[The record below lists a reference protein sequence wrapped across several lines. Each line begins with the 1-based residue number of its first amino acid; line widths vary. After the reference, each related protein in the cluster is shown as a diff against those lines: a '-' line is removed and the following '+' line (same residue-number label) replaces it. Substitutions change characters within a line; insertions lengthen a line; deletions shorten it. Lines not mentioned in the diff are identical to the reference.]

1 MAQKFQSIVTLA
13 GQVRIAAA
21 VQGGGKTDIITMV
34 VGDGNGAPTTPNA
47 AQTRLVN
54 EVWRVKLNSL
64 KVGEKNKNWLIAE
77 AIAPASVGGFWMREL
92 GLLASDGTLMAVCNM
107 AETYKPTLEQ
117 GSGRTQ
123 TLRMVLSVTDTS
135 AVTLLIDDSIS
146 LATEEYVNDRLAEH
160 EQSRNHPDA
169 TLSERGLALLSSTIS
184 EDETRAATPKAVKA
198 ANDNANG
205 RVPASRKVN
214 GLALTSDINLG
225 AANVGAYTK
234 AETDAQVAAAKAA
247 ADNANANANGR
258 VPSSRKVNGLS
269 LASDITLT
277 ATDVNA
283 LGTTT
288 VRAQLSP
295 GEGNVADANLLPP
308 NAVSFVYNNAKNS
321 PPFTGPLLD
330 FSGLGNGYN
339 AQIVAAYNG
348 AGERIGFRT
357 RNGDSKAWN
366 PWYEIYHT
374 GNKPTTTDINAIQ
387 DGTISS
393 SASPPAWNAKSG
405 MYNLSM
411 TGSSQMIFHLNANY
425 GSCPAAQ
432 FKFDYKN
439 SGIWYR
445 SARDKVGFEEDW
457 SELLTHKGSLNI
469 TGPLRSSGE
478 YQSTKADNFRIAYG
492 GYGVFWRNDGARHY
506 LMLTKKDD
514 IYGGYSERRP
524 FYVDLESGQ
533 CQFGHNVGFSANAY
547 VEGFVK
553 PGDYSNF
560 DARYYTKSQ
569 TDTAYMAKTGA
580 YTKAE
585 VDSRV
590 NAKAPMNTASKAVNG
605 WWKCGSTGL
614 IIQWGQIPAGN
625 GERVVPVTFPVAFP
639 NAVRSVSG
647 IISNAS
653 ENVDLDAFLEYT
665 DLNNRASV
673 RFMLGNTTGGWS
685 MGGCWMAI
693 GY

>member
-1 MAQKFQSIVTLA
+1 MAQKFQSIVTLT
-13 GQVRIAAA
+13 GQARIAAA
-21 VQGGGKTDIITMV
+21 VQGSNKADIITMV
-34 VGDGNGAPTTPNA
+34 VGDGNGEPTVPDA
-47 AQTRLVN
+47 SQTHLVN
-54 EVWRVKLNSL
+54 EVWRVRLNSL
-64 KVGEKNKNWLIAE
+64 KVDAKNKNWLIAE

-92 GLLASDGTLMAVCNM
+92 GLLASDGSLMAVCNM
-107 AETYKPTLEQ
+107 AETYKPSLEQ

-146 LATEEYVNDRLAEH
+146 LATEEYVNDRLDEH

-169 TLSERGLALLSSTIS
+169 TLSERGFALLSSTIS

-214 GLALTSDINLG
+214 GMALTSDITLG
-225 AANVGAYTK
+225 AASVGAYTR
-234 AETDAQVAAAKAA
+234 AETDKQVAAAMTA
-247 ADNANANANGR
+247 ADNANNNANGR
-258 VPSSRKVNGLS
+258 VPSLRKVNGLS
-269 LASDITLT
+269 LASDVTLT
-277 ATDVNA
+277 ATDVKA
-283 LGTTT
+283 LAVTT
-288 VRAQLSP
+288 VRAQGNPSV
-295 GEGNVADANLLPP
+295 GNVGNANDLPP
-308 NAVSFVYNNAKNS
+308 NATSFVYNNVPNS
-321 PPFTGPLLD
+321 PPFTGSLLD

-339 AQIVAAYNG
+339 TQIVAEYNG
-348 AGERIGFRT
+348 DGARAAFRT
-357 RNGDSKAWN
+357 RNGDSKTWN
-366 PWYEIYHT
+366 TWNEFYHT
-374 GNKPTTTDINAIQ
+374 GNKPTPGVIFPLSVLIDDAQNLNNYTVPGLYFQPANTQA
-387 DGTISS
+387 SS
-393 SASPPAWNAKSG
+393 G
-405 MYNLSM
+405 
-411 TGSSQMIFHLNANY
+411 ANY
-425 GSCPAAQ
+425 PEAQAGSMEV
-432 FKFDYKN
+432 YKHAGITQVYRIYN
-439 SGIWYR
+439 SSRQYIRTYYAGSWT
-445 SARDKVGFEEDW
+445 AWTKV
-457 SELLTHKGSLNI
+457 
-469 TGPLRSSGE
+469 
-478 YQSTKADNFRIAYG
+478 Y
-492 GYGVFWRNDGARHY
+492 
-506 LMLTKKDD
+506 
-514 IYGGYSERRP
+514 
-524 FYVDLESGQ
+524 
-533 CQFGHNVGFSANAY
+533 
-547 VEGFVK
+547 
-553 PGDYSNF
+553 
-560 DARYYTKSQ
+560 
-569 TDTAYMAKTGA
+569 DTANKPSPGEIGALPAGGTAVAATKLATARSIAGVAFDGQSNIAIPASNVGA

>member
-1 MAQKFQSIVTLA
+1 MAQKFQSIVTLT
-13 GQVRIAAA
+13 GQARIAAA
-21 VQGGGKTDIITMV
+21 VQGGSKADIVTMV

-47 AQTRLVN
+47 SQTHLVN

-64 KVGEKNKNWLIAE
+64 KVDAKNKNWLIAE

-92 GLLASDGTLMAVCNM
+92 GLLASDGSLMAVCNM

-146 LATEEYVNDRLAEH
+146 LATEEYVNDRLDEH
-160 EQSRNHPDA
+160 EKSRNHPDA
-169 TLSERGLALLSSTIS
+169 TLSERGFAILSSTIS
-184 EDETRAATPKAVKA
+184 DDETHAATPKAVKS
-198 ANDNANG
+198 AND
-205 RVPASRKVN
+205 
-214 GLALTSDINLG
+214 
-225 AANVGAYTK
+225 
-234 AETDAQVAAAKAA
+234 
-247 ADNANANANGR
+247 NANGR

-269 LASDITLT
+269 LVSDITFT

-288 VRAQLSP
+288 VRAQLNP

-366 PWYEIYHT
+366 PWYEIYHA

-439 SGIWYR
+439 RGAWYR
-445 SARDKVGFEEDW
+445 SARDKVGFEDDW
-457 SELLTHKGSLNI
+457 SELLTHTGSLNI

-514 IYGGYSERRP
+514 IYGGYSELRP
-524 FYVDLESGQ
+524 FYVDLMSGQ
-533 CQFGHNVGFSANAY
+533 CQFGHNVGFNANIY
-547 VEGFVK
+547 CNGFVR

-569 TDTAYMAKTGA
+569 TDAAYMAKTGA
-580 YTKAE
+580 YTKGE
-585 VDSRV
+585 SDSRYM
-590 NAKAPMNTASKAVNG
+590 AKTGAYTKGESDTRYQLKNSASLGDNG
-605 WWKCGSTGL
+605 WHRDASTGL
-614 IIQWGQIPAGN
+614 ITQWMRVNRVGQWLTSFN
-625 GERVVPVTFPVAFP
+625 FPMAFP
-639 NAVRSVSG
+639 SKCLAITFGEINTDNRS
-647 IISNAS
+647 S
-653 ENVDLDAFLEYT
+653 EVNIWVYQYS
-665 DLNNRASV
+665 R
-673 RFMLGNTTGGWS
+673 TGATIRMEEGET
-685 MGGCWMAI
+685 ATFVI
-693 GY
+693 AKGY